1 MKIRWLGHAC
11 FLLSSSKGTRILTDP
26 YDESTGYIIPLV
38 EADYVTVSHSHFDH
52 STVSAV
58 QGNPKVISGRG
69 DFSLD
74 DVVAHG
80 SGTWHDDMGGARRG
94 PNTVYVF
101 DIDDIRVC
109 HLGDLGHLLNA
120 QQKAEIG
127 KVDVLMVPTGG
138 TYTINAQKAWQ
149 VCQQLNPHVVIPMH
163 YRTDAL
169 AFPLDKLSSFIAEA
183 GGANHTGTTTVE
195 LDKAGLSTQ
204 MRAVYVLEYR

>member
-11 FLLSSSKGTRILTDP
+11 FLLTSSKGTRILTDP
-26 YDESTGYIIPLV
+26 YDESTGYVIPPV
-38 EADYVTVSHSHFDH
+38 EADYITVSHSHFDH

-58 QGNPKVISGRG
+58 QGNPEVISGRG
-69 DFSLD
+69 DFPLA

-80 SGTWHDDMGGARRG
+80 TGTWHDEMGGARRG

-138 TYTINAQKAWQ
+138 TYTIDAQKAWQ

-169 AFPLDKLSSFIAEA
+169 AFPLDKLSSFVAEA